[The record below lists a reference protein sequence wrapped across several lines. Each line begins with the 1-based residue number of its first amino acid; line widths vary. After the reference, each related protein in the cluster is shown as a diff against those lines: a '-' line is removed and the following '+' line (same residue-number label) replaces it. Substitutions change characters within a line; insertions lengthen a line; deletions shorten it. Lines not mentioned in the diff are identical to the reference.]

1 MRDVTCE
8 ESWQQQYNFII
19 NQVSDDA
26 SDNGTMDDEP
36 WPKKSLVGVT
46 YCVMLYTDNYW
57 LEYFDKREESTLL
70 CDRGRAPNYISCKCI
85 Q

>member
-8 ESWQQQYNFII
+8 ESRQQYNFII

-36 WPKKSLVGVT
+36 WPKISLMG
-46 YCVMLYTDNYW
+46 DGS
-57 LEYFDKREESTLL
+57 DIL
-70 CDRGRAPNYISCKCI
+70 CYVVY
-85 Q
+85 